1 MIEDGI
7 LTGVFESETDTGT
20 TQFVR
25 VKNGGV
31 INLAGDRRL
40 PATANIG
47 DPIILEW
54 MDGSWAA
61 EGSLYAK
68 ENT

>member
-7 LTGVFESETDTGT
+7 LMGVLEKDTGA

-31 INLAGDRRL
+31 INLTGDRRL

-54 MDGSWAA
+54 MEDGSWAA
-61 EGSLYAK
+61 EGSLHAK